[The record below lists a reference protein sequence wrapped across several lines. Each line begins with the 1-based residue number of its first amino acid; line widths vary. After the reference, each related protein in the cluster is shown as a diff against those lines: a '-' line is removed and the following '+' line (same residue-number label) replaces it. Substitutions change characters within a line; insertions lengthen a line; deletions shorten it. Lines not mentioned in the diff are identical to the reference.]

1 MVSGTGLVARIVSVT
16 VLGLVTGVLAS
27 LATVVFLQAIEL
39 MNNWF
44 LISAESRAMAA
55 GTDWLLVA
63 TIAVPALGGLAVGL
77 VSLKIPGKRAGGPQ
91 DVIEAVHV
99 ADSRMAPR
107 SGFLSAV
114 ASLLSLGSGASVGH
128 YGPLVHLGAT
138 LGSLVGFTGRM
149 NTWTIRVGVGCGV
162 AAAIA
167 AAFNAPIAGIIF
179 AHEVILRHY
188 SLRAFAPVTV
198 AATASHVMVTVVFAH
213 PPLFEVAPVSI
224 GHVGEYPGFIVIG
237 ILSALV
243 AVAYMRAILFS
254 QTLGERLPIPSC
266 LKPMAAGVALGIAAL
281 WLPGIL
287 GTGTDTMRLAIV
299 DGAFEPSGLAILLV
313 AKIVATALCLG
324 CGFAGGVFTPALFVG
339 IFFGALAGDAA
350 YLVFGDLRSD
360 LSVYAICGMM
370 AVASAVIGAPLATI
384 LIVFELTR
392 NYDLTTATMVSVV
405 FSNVVCYRMFGRSI
419 FDVQLRQRGFDLSLG
434 RDRVMAG
441 NMLIDSHVSRD
452 FTALEPDMTPDE
464 AMARLVKN
472 HHHEAYVLDGHGV
485 IIGRVRFDDLVD
497 NPREAATISAL
508 VLPTGP
514 VLTAGMSIRDAM
526 ERIRRTGHASIP
538 VVDVGEP
545 AAMLGVVTEAD
556 LARVFLDMASGI
568 RREEHASRD
577 DSVRAGNDV
586 ACHILRQRT
595 AGTRRRPI

>member
-39 MNNWF
+39 MNDWF

-138 LGSLVGFTGRM
+138 LGSLVGFTGRI

-452 FTALEPDMTPDE
+452 FTALEPDMTPEE

-538 VVDVGEP
+538 VVDVGES

-568 RREEHASRD
+568 RREEHAS
-577 DSVRAGNDV
+577 
-586 ACHILRQRT
+586 
-595 AGTRRRPI
+595 

>member
-39 MNNWF
+39 MNDWL
-44 LISAESRAMAA
+44 LISSDRRAAAA
-55 GTDWLLVA
+55 GTDWLVVA

-77 VSLKIPGKRAGGPQ
+77 VNLKIPGRRAGGPQ

-99 ADSRMAPR
+99 TDGRMAPR

-114 ASLLSLGSGASVGH
+114 ASLLSLGTGASVGH

-138 LGSLVGFTGRM
+138 LGSLVGFAGAVS
-149 NTWTIRVGVGCGV
+149 TWTVRVGVACGV

-198 AATASHVMVTVVFAH
+198 AATASHVIVTVIFAH
-213 PPLFEVAPVSI
+213 PPLFEVAPVSV
-224 GHVGEYPGFIVIG
+224 GHVGEYAGFIIIG
-237 ILSALV
+237 ILAALV

-254 QTLGERLPIPSC
+254 QTLGERLAIPSC

-287 GTGTDTMRLAIV
+287 GTGTDTMRLAVV
-299 DGAFEPSGLAILLV
+299 DGAFGTSELAMLLV
-313 AKIVATALCLG
+313 AKILATALCLG
-324 CGFAGGVFTPALFVG
+324 CGFAGGVFSPALFVG

-350 YLVFGDLRSD
+350 FMVFGDLRSD
-360 LSVYAICGMM
+360 VSVYAICGMM

-405 FSNVVCYRMFGRSI
+405 FSNVVCYQMFGRSI

-434 RDRVMAG
+434 RDGVVAG

-464 AMARLVKN
+464 AMTRLVEN
-472 HHHEAYVLDGHGV
+472 HHHEAYVLDGRGV
-485 IIGRVRFDDLVD
+485 IVGRVRFDDLVE
-497 NPREAATISAL
+497 NSRQATTLSGL

-514 VLTAGMSIRDAM
+514 VLTPGMSIRDAM
-526 ERIRRTGHASIP
+526 ERIRRTGSASIP
-538 VVDVGEP
+538 VVNADEP
-545 AAMLGVVTEAD
+545 AAMLGTVTEAD
-556 LARVFLDMASGI
+556 LARAFLDMASGI
-568 RREEHASRD
+568 RREEHAS
-577 DSVRAGNDV
+577 
-586 ACHILRQRT
+586 
-595 AGTRRRPI
+595 

>member
-1 MVSGTGLVARIVSVT
+1 MVSGTGLIVRIVSVT

-39 MNNWF
+39 MNDWF
-44 LISAESRAMAA
+44 LISSDRRAAAA
-55 GTDWLLVA
+55 GTDWLVVA
-63 TIAVPALGGLAVGL
+63 TIAVPALGGLVVGL
-77 VSLKIPGKRAGGPQ
+77 VTRKIPGKRAGGPQ

-99 ADSRMAPR
+99 TDSRMAPR
-107 SGFLSAV
+107 SGFLSAA
-114 ASLLSLGSGASVGH
+114 ASLLSLGTGASVGH

-138 LGSLVGFTGRM
+138 LGSLVGFNGAVS
-149 NTWTIRVGVGCGV
+149 TWTIRVGVACGV
-162 AAAIA
+162 ASAIA

-224 GHVGEYPGFIVIG
+224 GHVGEYPGFIIIG
-237 ILSALV
+237 ILAALV
-243 AVAYMRAILFS
+243 AVAYMRAILVS

-266 LKPMAAGVALGIAAL
+266 LKPMAAGAVLGIAAL

-287 GTGTDTMRLAIV
+287 GTGTDTMRLAVV
-299 DGAFEPSGLAILLV
+299 DGAFGSTELATLLV
-313 AKIVATALCLG
+313 AKILATALCLG
-324 CGFAGGVFTPALFVG
+324 CGFAGGVFSPALFVG

-350 YLVFGDLRSD
+350 FLVFGDLRSD
-360 LSVYAICGMM
+360 VSVYAICGMM

-434 RDRVMAG
+434 RDQVMAG
-441 NMLIDSHVSRD
+441 NMLIDPHVSRD
-452 FTALEPDMTPDE
+452 FTALEPDTAPDE
-464 AMARLVKN
+464 AMARLVET
-472 HHHEAYVLDGHGV
+472 HHHEAYVLDGRGV
-485 IIGRVRFDDLVD
+485 IVGRVRFDDLVESS
-497 NPREAATISAL
+497 RQATTIAEL
-508 VLPTGP
+508 VLPTGL

-526 ERIRRTGHASIP
+526 ERIRRTGDASIP
-538 VVDVGEP
+538 VVTADEP
-545 AAMLGVVTEAD
+545 AAMLGTVTEAD
-556 LARVFLDMASGI
+556 LARAFLDMASGI
-568 RREEHASRD
+568 RREEHAS
-577 DSVRAGNDV
+577 
-586 ACHILRQRT
+586 
-595 AGTRRRPI
+595 

>member
-39 MNNWF
+39 MNDWF
-44 LISAESRAMAA
+44 LISAERRAMAA
-55 GTDWLLVA
+55 GTDWLVAA

-91 DVIEAVHV
+91 DVIEAVHL

-138 LGSLVGFTGRM
+138 LGSLVGFTGRVS
-149 NTWTIRVGVGCGV
+149 TWTIRVGVGCGV

-254 QTLGERLPIPSC
+254 QTLGERLPVPSC
-266 LKPMAAGVALGIAAL
+266 LKPMAAGVALGIATL

-360 LSVYAICGMM
+360 VSVYAICGMM

-419 FDVQLRQRGFDLSLG
+419 FDVQLRRRGFDLSLG

-452 FTALEPDMTPDE
+452 FTALEPDMAPEE
-464 AMARLVKN
+464 AMARLVET
-472 HHHEAYVLDGHGV
+472 HHHEAYVLDGRGAIV
-485 IIGRVRFDDLVD
+485 GRVRFDDLVD
-497 NPREAATISAL
+497 NPREATTISAL

-568 RREEHASRD
+568 RREEHAS
-577 DSVRAGNDV
+577 
-586 ACHILRQRT
+586 
-595 AGTRRRPI
+595 

>member
-39 MNNWF
+39 MNDWF
-44 LISAESRAMAA
+44 LISAERRAMAA

-63 TIAVPALGGLAVGL
+63 TIAVPALGGLVVGL
-77 VSLKIPGKRAGGPQ
+77 ISLKIPGRRAGGPQ

-138 LGSLVGFTGRM
+138 LGSLVGFTGRV

-237 ILSALV
+237 ILAALV
-243 AVAYMRAILFS
+243 AVAYMRAILYS
-254 QTLGERLPIPSC
+254 QTLGERLPVPSC

-299 DGAFEPSGLAILLV
+299 DGAFETSGLAMLLV

-324 CGFAGGVFTPALFVG
+324 CGFAGGVFSPALFVG

-419 FDVQLRQRGFDLSLG
+419 FDVQLRHRGFDLSLG
-434 RDRVMAG
+434 RDQVMAG
-441 NMLIDSHVSRD
+441 NMLIDSHVSHD
-452 FTALEPDMTPDE
+452 FTALEPDMAPEE
-464 AMARLVKN
+464 AMARLVGTR
-472 HHHEAYVLDGHGV
+472 HHEAYVLDGRGV
-485 IIGRVRFDDLVD
+485 IVGRVSYDDLAD
-497 NPREAATISAL
+497 NPRQATTISDL

-526 ERIRRTGHASIP
+526 ERIRRTGNASIP
-538 VVDVGEP
+538 VVDAGEP
-545 AAMLGVVTEAD
+545 AAMLGIVTEAD
-556 LARVFLDMASGI
+556 LAIAFLNMANGI
-568 RREEHASRD
+568 RREEHAS
-577 DSVRAGNDV
+577 
-586 ACHILRQRT
+586 
-595 AGTRRRPI
+595 

>member
-39 MNNWF
+39 MNDWF
-44 LISAESRAMAA
+44 LISAERRAMAA
-55 GTDWLLVA
+55 GTDWLVVA
-63 TIAVPALGGLAVGL
+63 TIAVPTLGGLVVGL
-77 VSLKIPGKRAGGPQ
+77 VSLKIPGRRAGGPQ

-107 SGFLSAV
+107 SGFLSAL

-138 LGSLVGFTGRM
+138 LGSLVGFTGRV

-213 PPLFEVAPVSI
+213 PPLFEVAPVTI

-237 ILSALV
+237 ILAALV

-254 QTLGERLPIPSC
+254 QTLGERLPVPSC

-299 DGAFEPSGLAILLV
+299 DGAFETSGLAMLLV

-324 CGFAGGVFTPALFVG
+324 CGFAGGVFSPALFVG

-350 YLVFGDLRSD
+350 YLVFGELRSD

-452 FTALEPDMTPDE
+452 FTALEPDMTPEE

-472 HHHEAYVLDGHGV
+472 HHLEAYVLDGRGI

-497 NPREAATISAL
+497 NPREATTISDL

-538 VVDVGEP
+538 VVDVEEP

-568 RREEHASRD
+568 RREEHAS
-577 DSVRAGNDV
+577 
-586 ACHILRQRT
+586 
-595 AGTRRRPI
+595 